1 MILYL
6 ELKHY
11 NIYFIFCLLYKLLH
25 YLCLFFQETNIVF
38 KLTGYVLILNS
49 SDFFQVSNQVNITL
63 RYINTKFILYYMR
76 VNELVTNLL
85 LQTLQNLLKR
95 M

>member
-11 NIYFIFCLLYKLLH
+11 NIYFIFCLLHKLLH